1 MTTHIPTIPAK
12 IRIKNLRLRTYIG
25 IKEEEINNRQDVII
39 NAEIH
44 CQAGAA
50 VESNLIDNALN
61 YRTICKAIIKLV
73 EDQRFAL
80 LERMTFEILE
90 TVMSNPGVIQTEV
103 EVDKVGALRYSDS
116 VSMMFGGWRNE
127 GEIEWQPGFKAQ

>member
-1 MTTHIPTIPAK
+1 MNIPAI

-25 IKEEEINNRQDVII
+25 IKSEEINNRQDVII
-39 NAEIH
+39 NAVIH
-44 CQAGAA
+44 CQVQAA

-61 YRTICKAIIKLV
+61 YRTICKAIIALI

-90 TVMSNPGVIQTEV
+90 IVMSHPDVLKAEV
-103 EVDKVGALRYSDS
+103 EVDKVGALRYADS
-116 VSMMFGGWRNE
+116 VSIALAGSRKNA
-127 GEIEWQPGFKAQ
+127 GEAWVAGS